1 MQDVREAMHG
11 THEAGQSSV
20 DYERQLAKAEL
31 EKQLAKQ
38 QVEQA
43 KQLAEVEAVKRL
55 AKRRVQFAKQLAE
68 AETDKLCSFSWRR
81 PMLKKMLQQQLKTS
95 LLLECLQ

>member
-55 AKRRVQFAKQLAE
+55 AHQASGSVRKAACR
-68 AETDKLCSFSWRR
+68 S
-81 PMLKKMLQQQLKTS
+81 
-95 LLLECLQ
+95 